1 MVQSF
6 DLRGTEI
13 NLGDEKPSPEFSLWP
28 AVLRPMQALVP
39 QSIKGE
45 LRPDAY
51 KLR

>member
-6 DLRGTEI
+6 DLQRTEI
-13 NLGDEKPSPEFSLWP
+13 NLGDEKSSPEFSLWP
-28 AVLRPMQALVP
+28 TVLKPIQALVP

-51 KLR
+51 ELR